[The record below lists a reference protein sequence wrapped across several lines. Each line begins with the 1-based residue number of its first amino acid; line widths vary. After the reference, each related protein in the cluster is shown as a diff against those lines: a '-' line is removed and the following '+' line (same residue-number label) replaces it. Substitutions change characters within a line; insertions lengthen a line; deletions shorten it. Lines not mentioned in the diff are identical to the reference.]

1 MAYQLTYLDI
11 LQAMFIPFDIFFW
24 GLNIGICLVIGISL
38 WRGTKSIRKW
48 YRAMLIFASLII
60 FLLVMF
66 LVGAG
71 NTGDG
76 WQLTEQELKIKAW
89 PIEETASLQ
98 TVQIALVSP
107 WSEWQPTLRT
117 NGYSVPGLSTGWFK
131 LRNGKTAAIF
141 YHQNPPDM
149 LLLKSGDTY
158 YILAHPGI
166 RELYMKLLQQGVKK
180 YDLSVSKVAFR

>member
-1 MAYQLTYLDI
+1 MAYQLTYLDV
-11 LQAMFIPFDIFFW
+11 LQALFIPFNMSFW
-24 GLNIGICLVIGISL
+24 ALNMGIYIIIGFIL
-38 WRGTKSIRKW
+38 WRGTISMKKW
-48 YRAMLIFASLII
+48 YRVMLVLASVII
-60 FLLVMF
+60 FLLAMF
-66 LVGAG
+66 LVGVS
-71 NTGDG
+71 NEGDG
-76 WQLTEQELKIKAW
+76 WQLSEQEIRIKAW
-89 PIEETASLQ
+89 PIEETADLK

-131 LRNGKTAAIF
+131 LRNGKKAAIF

-158 YILAHPGI
+158 YILAHPGV

-180 YDLSVSKVAFR
+180 YDLSISQVAFR